1 MVRIHCLTRARQ
13 LPPAWRPARIQ
24 PAAFAANHGQAAIL
38 DHSFTD
44 QAAGASESPAVFK
57 DLPNR
62 YAIQEAESGNHLTCL
77 EMPNV
82 AVVVQSGLSFS
93 ASSVRKSHNCRIY
106 LDGVAQCE
114 PFMDLEKHVYNF
126 DHHEGVVRP
135 FTVATCEQVLVMV
148 MKGMDLR
155 GRDWKIYANEPDLD
169 TILAIWLLLNHV
181 RLNQKAPDDLKGLYT
196 LVRLESVI
204 DAHGLEM
211 IHLSGLPLNLLN
223 KTRKI
228 IDYLREEEIDL
239 KRHAMWE
246 ESDFLEH
253 TALVL
258 QKIDRLIYRSDEFLD
273 FQDLRELARVE
284 IVNNR
289 FAVAV
294 TSPQGI
300 YEIEPFLARLYG
312 ENLAIVIL
320 QNESGGYTLRRMDHF
335 MPGDL
340 KPIYRKLNFM
350 DPVVRC
356 RATKNQWG
364 GSGDIGGSPRGVG
377 TRLTALEISQACR
390 DVFHTPRLMERTLRF
405 LHAITAVGIITAAAA
420 LIKHYLPQTAWIRAN
435 PDAVMMAQTDLLF
448 YTGLALLAALGLVI
462 YSRGHFWRFGLA
474 GPIER
479 AWWLML
485 PVIVLAALAGG
496 VVVPWEDL
504 QFLNTGLKTVYA
516 VVLVP
521 LATELLFRGLAH
533 GILAAGSRVQ
543 SCGERW
549 FISYPAVAAA
559 LIYACFMVGLML
571 GPEMLSPSRP
581 AMGIGRIFLAAL
593 GMGIMA
599 GLVREKSQSLLPGI
613 LFQAVAVTVLVFA
626 SGFVF

>member
-1 MVRIHCLTRARQ
+1 LNPD
-13 LPPAWRPARIQ
+13 L
-24 PAAFAANHGQAAIL
+24 
-38 DHSFTD
+38 TD
-44 QAAGASESPAVFK
+44 QAADAGETPAAAFK

-62 YAIQEAESGNHLTCL
+62 YAIHHTESGSHLTCL
-77 EMPNV
+77 EMPNI
-82 AVVVQSGLSFS
+82 AVIVKSGLSFT
-93 ASSVRKSHNCRIY
+93 ASTVRKSPNCRIY
-106 LDGVAQCE
+106 LDGVAQSE

-169 TILAIWLLLNHV
+169 TILSIWLLLNHV
-181 RLNQKAPDDLKGLYT
+181 RVHQKAPDDLQGLYT

-211 IHLSGLPLNLLN
+211 IHLSGLPLDILN

-239 KRHAMWE
+239 KRHAIWE

-273 FQDLRELARVE
+273 FQDLQELARVE

-294 TSPQGI
+294 ASPQGI
-300 YEIEPFLARLYG
+300 YELEPFLARLYG

-340 KPIYRKLNFM
+340 KPIYRKLNFL

-356 RATKNQWG
+356 RATKHCWG
-364 GSGDIGGSPRGVG
+364 GSGDIGGSPRGIG
-377 TRLTALEISQACR
+377 TQLSPLDIAQACR
-390 DVFHTPRLMERTLRF
+390 DVFHTPGFMERSLRF
-405 LHAITAVGIITAAAA
+405 LHALAVVTGIIAAAA
-420 LIKHYLPQTAWIRAN
+420 AMRRYLPRTEWLQSSAGNAIWS
-435 PDAVMMAQTDLLF
+435 QTDLLF
-448 YTGLALLAALGLVI
+448 YLGIVVLAALGLVI
-462 YSRGHFWRFGLA
+462 YSRGRFWRFGLA
-474 GPIER
+474 GPIDR
-479 AWWLML
+479 AWWFLL
-485 PVIVLAALAGG
+485 PVIVLAGLAGG
-496 VVVPWEDL
+496 IVVPWGDL
-504 QFLNTGLKTVYA
+504 PVLNTGLKTLYA

-521 LATELLFRGLAH
+521 LATELLFRGLTH
-533 GILAAGSRVQ
+533 GILATGSRVQ
-543 SCGERW
+543 SCGTPW
-549 FISYPAVAAA
+549 FFSYPAVAAA
-559 LIYACFMVGLML
+559 LIYAAFPTAVML
-571 GPEMLSPSRP
+571 GPDLMAAPHQALDVLRTF
-581 AMGIGRIFLAAL
+581 IAAL
-593 GMGIMA
+593 GLGLVA
-599 GLVREKSQSLLPGI
+599 GLVREKSQSLLPGL
-613 LFQAVAVTVLVFA
+613 LFQAVAVTVLVFVTDL
-626 SGFVF
+626 FF

>member
-1 MVRIHCLTRARQ
+1 LE
-13 LPPAWRPARIQ
+13 
-24 PAAFAANHGQAAIL
+24 
-38 DHSFTD
+38 HSTTD
-44 QAAGASESPAVFK
+44 QAAGSGDTPAAAFK

-62 YAIQEAESGNHLTCL
+62 YAIQHAESGSYLTCL
-77 EMPNV
+77 EMPNI
-82 AVVVQSGLSFS
+82 AVIVKSGLSFS
-93 ASSVRKSHNCRIY
+93 ASTVRKSPNCRIY

-169 TILAIWLLLNHV
+169 TILSIWLLLNHV
-181 RLNQKAPDDLKGLYT
+181 RVHQKSPDDLRGLYT

-211 IHLSGLPLNLLN
+211 IHLSGLPLGVLN

-239 KRHAMWE
+239 KRHALWE
-246 ESDFLEH
+246 EGDFLEH

-273 FQDLRELARVE
+273 FQDLQELARVE

-294 TSPQGI
+294 ASPQGI
-300 YEIEPFLARLYG
+300 YELEPFLARLYG

-340 KPIYRKLNFM
+340 KPIYCKLNFL

-356 RATKNQWG
+356 RESKNQWG
-364 GSGDIGGSPRGVG
+364 GSGDIGGSPRGVS
-377 TRLTALEISQACR
+377 TQLTPMEIAQACR
-390 DVFHTPRLMERTLRF
+390 DVFHVPGVMERALRF
-405 LHAITAVGIITAAAA
+405 LHALAVVTGITAAAA
-420 LIKHYLPQTAWIRAN
+420 LIKHYLPRTEWMQSGS
-435 PDAVMMAQTDLLF
+435 AVAIWSQTDLIF
-448 YTGLALLAALGLVI
+448 YLGLALLSFLGLVI
-462 YSRGHFWRFGLA
+462 YSRGRFWRFGLA
-474 GPIER
+474 GPIDR
-479 AWWLML
+479 SWWFML
-485 PVIVLAALAGG
+485 PVVVLAALAGG

-504 QFLNTGLKTVYA
+504 PAMHAGLKTVYTVA
-516 VVLVP
+516 LVP

-533 GILAAGSRVQ
+533 GILASGSRVQ
-543 SCGERW
+543 SCGNRW
-549 FISYPAVAAA
+549 FFSFPAVSAAM
-559 LIYACFMVGLML
+559 IYAGFALLLTRWPDIVPTAGQMML
-571 GPEMLSPSRP
+571 LTQTVFP
-581 AMGIGRIFLAAL
+581 ALAL
-593 GMGIMA
+593 GLIS
-599 GLVREKSQSLLPGI
+599 GLVREKSHSLLPGV
-613 LFQAVAVTVLVFA
+613 LFQALSIVILVFVT
-626 SGFVF
+626 GTLWQ

>member
-1 MVRIHCLTRARQ
+1 LEE
-13 LPPAWRPARIQ
+13 
-24 PAAFAANHGQAAIL
+24 AAPN
-38 DHSFTD
+38 
-44 QAAGASESPAVFK
+44 QAAGPANPPAAFK

-62 YAIQEAESGNHLTCL
+62 YAIHQGENESYLTCL
-77 EMPNV
+77 EMPNI
-82 AVVVQSGLSFS
+82 AVIVQSGLSFS
-93 ASSVRKSHNCRIY
+93 ASTVRKSSHSRIY
-106 LDGVAQCE
+106 LDGVAQCG

-126 DHHEGVVRP
+126 DHHEGVLRP
-135 FTVATCEQVLVMV
+135 FTLATCEQVLVMV

-169 TILAIWLLLNHV
+169 TILSIWLLLNHV
-181 RLNQKAPDDLKGLYT
+181 RINQKAPDELQGLYT
-196 LVRLESVI
+196 LVRLESLI

-211 IHLSGLPLNLLN
+211 IHMSGLPLKLLN

-239 KRHAMWE
+239 KRHAVWE

-273 FQDLRELARVE
+273 FQDLKELARVE

-294 TSPQGI
+294 ASPQGI

-312 ENLAIVIL
+312 ENIAIVIL

-340 KPIYRKLNFM
+340 KPIYSKLNFM
-350 DPVVRC
+350 DPSVRC
-356 RATKNQWG
+356 RDEKHQWG

-377 TRLTALEISQACR
+377 TQLSPLEIAQACR
-390 DVFHTPRLMERTLRF
+390 DVFHTDSIMQRILRF
-405 LHAITAVGIITAAAA
+405 LHVLALVAGITAAAMS
-420 LIKHYLPQTAWIRAN
+420 LRHYLPRTDWFAANAGQAFWI
-435 PDAVMMAQTDLLF
+435 QTDLLF
-448 YTGLALLAALGLVI
+448 YLGIVLFAALGLLI

-474 GPIER
+474 GPIDR
-479 AWWLML
+479 AWWFLL

-496 VVVPWEDL
+496 VVVPWKDL
-504 QFLNTGLKTVYA
+504 SFLNAGLKTVYA

-521 LATELLFRGLAH
+521 VATELLFRGLAH
-533 GILAAGSRVQ
+533 GILATGSRVQ
-543 SCGERW
+543 SCGHRM
-549 FISYPAVAAA
+549 FISYPASAAA
-559 LIYACFMVGLML
+559 LIYALFATALIL
-571 GPEMLSPSRP
+571 GPDYTLAAQRSAELLK
-581 AMGIGRIFLAAL
+581 AFLAAL
-593 GMGIMA
+593 GLGLMA
-599 GLVREKSQSLLPGI
+599 GLVREKSHSLLPGI
-613 LFQAVAVTVLVFA
+613 LFQAVAVTVLVILT
-626 SGFVF
+626 GFVV